1 VPAPDE
7 LPSAR
12 RRIVGLDLL
21 RLLAVTLVLGRHLWD
36 APVSLPRAAR
46 IFFAAWQR
54 GGWVG
59 VDLFFVLSGFL
70 VSGLL
75 FTEFRAHGRI
85 SPLRFYAR
93 RAWKIYPPY
102 LVMIAVTT
110 GAILAQGFIFQ
121 RIQLVAEVLFFQN
134 YVKGLWNHTWSLAV
148 EEHFYL
154 LLPLLCL
161 LVLWGRR
168 GRARSL
174 RGILVVGGA
183 VAAVELALRVAY
195 IRGPAVYMADTHLYQ
210 THLRLDSLFFG
221 VMLSY
226 AHHFHRERFERLV
239 GPRRWL
245 LLIGGVMLLAPAFVV
260 PLETSAL
267 MYTVGLTAMYLGS
280 GLLVMAASAY
290 DTGRSRIVGA
300 LAAVGAFSYSIY
312 LWHMPFLRMA
322 LPVIEEHMG
331 GRFGF
336 GARTALYLG
345 GSVVVGIVMARL
357 VEVPA
362 LRLRDQRHPS
372 LARRPARIRASRSIE
387 TPVASPAV
395 T

>member
-1 VPAPDE
+1 VPVPEAS
-7 LPSAR
+7 PSGKP
-12 RRIVGLDLL
+12 RIVGLDLL
-21 RLLAVTLVLGRHLWD
+21 RLLAVGLVLGRHLWD
-36 APVSLPRAAR
+36 PPASLPAAAR
-46 IFFAAWQR
+46 IVFAGWQR

-75 FTEFRAHGRI
+75 FTEFRMHGRI

-102 LVMIAVTT
+102 LVMIAATT
-110 GAILAQGFIFQ
+110 GAILAQGFVFE

-154 LLPLLCL
+154 LLPLVCL
-161 LVLWGRR
+161 LVLHVRR
-168 GRARSL
+168 RRVPSL
-174 RGILVVGGA
+174 RGILFVGAGVA
-183 VAAVELALRVAY
+183 VAELALRVAY
-195 IRGPAVYMADTHLYQ
+195 IRGPGVYMADPYLFQ

-226 AHHFHRERFERLV
+226 AHHFHRETFERIV
-239 GPRRWL
+239 TPRRGL
-245 LLIGGVMLLAPAFVV
+245 LLIGGVVLLAPAFVV

-267 MYTVGLTAMYLGS
+267 MYTVGLTAMYVGS
-280 GLLVMAASAY
+280 GMLVAAASRMGA
-290 DTGRSRIVGA
+290 SRNRLVGA
-300 LAAVGAFSYSIY
+300 MGAVGAFSYSIY
-312 LWHMPFLRMA
+312 LWHMPLLRMGI
-322 LPVIEEHMG
+322 PMIEERLG

-336 GARTALYLG
+336 GARTAVYLG
-345 GSVVVGIVMARL
+345 GSVVLGIVMARL

-362 LRLRDQRHPS
+362 LRLRDQRYPS
-372 LARRPARIRASRSIE
+372 LARRAARRGRSGIE
-387 TPVASPAV
+387 TPVATPVV

>member
-1 VPAPDE
+1 VIAPDAP
-7 LPSAR
+7 PSAKPR
-12 RRIVGLDLL
+12 VVGLDLL
-21 RLLAVTLVLGRHLWD
+21 RLLAVGLVLGRHLWD
-36 APVSLPRAAR
+36 APASLPEGAR
-46 IFFAAWQR
+46 IFFAGWQR

-75 FTEFRAHGRI
+75 FTEFRTYGRI

-102 LVMIAVTT
+102 LVMIAATT

-121 RIQLVAEVLFFQN
+121 RIQLLAEVLFFQN

-154 LLPLLCL
+154 LLPLVCL
-161 LVLWGRR
+161 LVLHVRGRR
-168 GRARSL
+168 VRSL
-174 RGILVVGGA
+174 RGILFVGAG
-183 VAAVELALRVAY
+183 VAAAELALRIAY
-195 IRGPAVYMADTHLYQ
+195 IRAPAVFMADTHLYQ

-226 AHHFHRERFERLV
+226 AHHFHREAFERIV
-239 GPRRWL
+239 ARRRAL
-245 LLIGGVMLLAPAFVV
+245 LAMGGVVLLAPAFIV
-260 PLETSAL
+260 PLETSAS
-267 MYTVGLTAMYLGS
+267 MYTVGLTAMYVGS
-280 GLLVMAASAY
+280 GLLVAAAS
-290 DTGRSRIVGA
+290 RMSVSRNRLVGA
-300 LAAVGAFSYSIY
+300 LGAVGAFSYSIY
-312 LWHMPFLRMA
+312 LWHMPFLRMGI
-322 LPVIEEHMG
+322 PMIEERLG

-345 GSVVVGIVMARL
+345 GSVALGIVMARL

-372 LARRPARIRASRSIE
+372 LARRGARRGGRSIE
-387 TPVASPAV
+387 TPVATPIV

>member
-1 VPAPDE
+1 
-7 LPSAR
+7 
-12 RRIVGLDLL
+12 LL
-21 RLLAVTLVLGRHLWD
+21 RLLAVGLVLGRHLWD
-36 APVSLPRAAR
+36 APASLPRAAR

-75 FTEFRAHGRI
+75 FTEFRTYGRI

-102 LVMIAVTT
+102 LVMIAATT

-154 LLPLLCL
+154 LLPLVCL
-161 LVLWGRR
+161 LVLHARR
-168 GRARSL
+168 RRDPSL
-174 RGILVVGGA
+174 RGILFIG
-183 VAAVELALRVAY
+183 AAVGVIEVALRVAY
-195 IRGPAVYMADTHLYQ
+195 IRAPAVYMADTHLYQ

-226 AHHFHRERFERLV
+226 AHHFHRDAFERLV
-239 GPRRWL
+239 APRRSL
-245 LLIGGVMLLAPAFVV
+245 LAIGGVMLLAPAFII

-267 MYTVGLTAMYLGS
+267 MYTAGLTAMYVGS
-280 GLLVMAASAY
+280 GMLVVAASRTTAV
-290 DTGRSRIVGA
+290 RHRLVGA

-312 LWHMPFLRMA
+312 LWHMPFLRMGI
-322 LPVIEEHMG
+322 PMIEERMG
-331 GRFGF
+331 ARFGF

-362 LRLRDQRHPS
+362 LRLRDQRYPF
-372 LARRPARIRASRSIE
+372 LARRGTRARASRSIE
-387 TPVASPAV
+387 TPVATPAV